1 MVVCSHHQ
9 SEFCIEAPLE
19 LRQQPPHHS
28 QPPFQAIVVQRQH
41 EEEEETEQVQK
52 VLKELDIVGQAT
64 VMINFNFIPA
74 LQIEL
79 LNTSRIAN
87 DGKMFESG
95 ENFGY
100 FLLKNPSFLS
110 LAEEIFLS

>member
-41 EEEEETEQVQK
+41 KEEEEETEQVQK

-64 VMINFNFIPA
+64 VMITFNFIPA

-79 LNTSRIAN
+79 QNTSWIAN
-87 DGKMFESG
+87 DGKMF
-95 ENFGY
+95 
-100 FLLKNPSFLS
+100 
-110 LAEEIFLS
+110 